1 MTRLP
6 VPLSRALSA
15 PPPPAAKIDPVKRI
29 TVHPDQVMQ
38 RDSRAW
44 SQTSLE
50 QVVIRFLLI
59 SCLVVALGAGSLAL
73 ALRFAT

>member
-6 VPLSRALSA
+6 VPLARALRL
-15 PPPPAAKIDPVKRI
+15 PPSPAGDPVKRI
-29 TVHPDQVMQ
+29 TVHPDQVVQ
-38 RDSRAW
+38 RDPRAW